1 MTASVL
7 ESSGKSGYAFWH
19 LFKLRGVVLYGQR
32 KKSYFLMFCVC
43 TVAQD
48 SKNSFPQTADE
59 MGNVDALEVSCGS
72 IPSSD
77 SVFSGN

>member
-19 LFKLRGVVLYGQR
+19 LFKLRGVVLHGER

-43 TVAQD
+43 MVAQG
-48 SKNSFPQTADE
+48 SKNSFPQIADE
-59 MGNVDALEVSCGS
+59 TGNVEDFKVSCGS
-72 IPSSD
+72 IHSLD